1 MTELIVRSAR
11 VVVDGEVKPAS
22 VHVKAGRI
30 VKVAEPADVPAGAPV
45 HDVGARVVM
54 AGVVDSHVHVN
65 EPGRTEWEGFHTATR
80 SAAAGGVT
88 TLVDMPLNSIPATT
102 SVKALRTKAEAL
114 HGRGFIDVGLWGGV
128 VPGNAGEL
136 VDMVRE
142 GALGF
147 KCFMVDS
154 GVAEFAFVGEAD
166 LERAM
171 TVLATT
177 RAPLLVHAEVPGPL
191 DEAKRQLDAE
201 PLRDLRSYWRY
212 VRSRPKAAEDQA
224 IAQLVALCSKTR
236 ARTHV
241 VHLSSATALDTLRHA
256 RDLGLPFSAETTPH
270 YLRLAAEDIPDGRTE
285 FKCAPPIREQA
296 NREALWQGL
305 HDGTL
310 SMVVTDHSPC
320 TPELKKFELG
330 DFDGAWGGIASLQ
343 FGLPLVWT
351 EARAR
356 GVSLGQ
362 LSRWLSEAPAALAG
376 VSARKGAVAVGRDA
390 DLVVWDPD
398 ASFTVTKER
407 ILHRHPVTPYLGQ
420 SLFGVVH
427 ETFVRGQRVFG
438 EGQVAERPMGQ
449 WLRGVS

>member
-1 MTELIVRSAR
+1 MTELFVRSSR
-11 VVVDGEVKPAS
+11 VVVDGEVRPAC
-22 VHVKAGRI
+22 VHVEAGRI
-30 VKVAEPADVPAGAPV
+30 VKVTAPADVPAGAPV
-45 HDVGARVVM
+45 HDVGERVVM

-102 SVKALRTKAEAL
+102 SVEALLTKAEAL

-128 VPGNAGEL
+128 VPGNDREL
-136 VDMVRE
+136 TAMVRE

-154 GVAEFAFVGEAD
+154 GVAEFAHVGQAE

-191 DEAKRQLDAE
+191 DEAKKLLDAE
-201 PLRDLRSYWRY
+201 PIHDLKSYWRY

-224 IAQLVALCSKTR
+224 IAQLVALCGRTR

-241 VHLSSATALDTLRHA
+241 VHLSSATALESIARA
-256 RDLGLPFSAETTPH
+256 RDAGLPFSAETTPH
-270 YLRLAAEDIPDGRTE
+270 YLRLAAEEIPDGRTE
-285 FKCAPPIREQA
+285 FKCAPPIRERA
-296 NREALWQGL
+296 NREALWAGL
-305 HDGTL
+305 RQGTL

-330 DFDGAWGGIASLQ
+330 DFEGAWGGIASLQ
-343 FGLPLVWT
+343 FGLPIVWT

-356 GVSLGQ
+356 GVSVPQ
-362 LSRWLSEAPAALAG
+362 LSTWLSQAPAELAG
-376 VSARKGAVAVGRDA
+376 LAGRKGAIAVGRDA
-390 DLVVWDPD
+390 DLVVWDPE

-427 ETFVRGQRVFG
+427 ETYLRGVRVFG
-438 EGQVAERPMGQ
+438 AGQVAERPMGT
-449 WLRGVS
+449 WLRAAS